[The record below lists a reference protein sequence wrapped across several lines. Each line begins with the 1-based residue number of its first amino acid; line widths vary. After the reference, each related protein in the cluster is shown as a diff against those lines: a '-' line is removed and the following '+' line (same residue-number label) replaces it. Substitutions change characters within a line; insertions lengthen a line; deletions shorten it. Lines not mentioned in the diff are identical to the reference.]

1 MNGLMERFWENSSGA
16 QSRNSASNK
25 LSHKL
30 TFSTGFSFNTLCELG
45 GFLQV
50 SHNLHHYPNPHHHHY
65 HHLRKVKIPTAVWR
79 AGFDSAWRFPGGDI
93 NVLHDIEIFLKIF
106 LAWCP
111 DISKD
116 INVPIFLK
124 LPMFS
129 TAWTTGYVRDFQ
141 NVPLKAPNEPKWPTL
156 PKHSSSH
163 LFPSQVKNCEPKR
176 PKEDLLG

>member
-30 TFSTGFSFNTLCELG
+30 TFSTGFGFKTLCELG

-93 NVLHDIEIFLKIF
+93 NVLHDIEIFLKIY
-106 LAWCP
+106 LAWYP
-111 DISKD
+111 NISKAHMSKATNVFYSMDHQMCYRFSRCSVKSPQRAQMTHFAQALFFSSVSLSSENLWTKKAQED
-116 INVPIFLK
+116 IL
-124 LPMFS
+124 
-129 TAWTTGYVRDFQ
+129 R
-141 NVPLKAPNEPKWPTL
+141 
-156 PKHSSSH
+156 
-163 LFPSQVKNCEPKR
+163 
-176 PKEDLLG
+176 